1 MVRTFELVD
10 HPFQKCES
18 TIHKVGS
25 AIKSKMTPS
34 VKYGS
39 TFIAYIYIS
48 LSLFLKYGATSARLW
63 ITPYKFVRI
72 MDRQFQCCE
81 STFHFYR
88 PTV

>member
-48 LSLFLKYGATSARLW
+48 LSEIWSNQCKIADHPIQICPNYG
-63 ITPYKFVRI
+63 
-72 MDRQFQCCE
+72 
-81 STFHFYR
+81 
-88 PTV
+88 